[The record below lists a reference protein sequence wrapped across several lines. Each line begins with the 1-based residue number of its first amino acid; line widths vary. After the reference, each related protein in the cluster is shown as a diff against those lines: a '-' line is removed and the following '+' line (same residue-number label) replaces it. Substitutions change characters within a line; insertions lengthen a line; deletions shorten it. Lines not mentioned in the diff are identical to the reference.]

1 MKKFIIA
8 LIMMI
13 PLMASAQTSLMGVS
27 FGTPVKDFTT
37 QMKTKAKD
45 LASIA
50 RAKKCSV
57 AVNKNLPGEIKT
69 ACVADVE
76 LDYKGSEV
84 DMAFI
89 VIRAA
94 LTSRYGEPVVNERE
108 VISKEGVVTH
118 HIRDFIWHPSYG
130 EVIVNQDGETVNI
143 TILDYHSLQG
153 AYPDLFKAF

>member
-13 PLMASAQTSLMGVS
+13 PLMVSAQTSLMGVS
-27 FGTPVKDFTT
+27 FGIPVKDFTT
-37 QMKTKAKD
+37 QIKTKTQD

-57 AVNKNLPGEIKT
+57 AVNKNLPGEIMT
-69 ACVADVE
+69 TCVAEVE

-84 DMAFI
+84 NKGFL

-94 LTSRYGEPVVNERE
+94 LTSRYGQPVVTERE
-108 VISKEGVVTH
+108 VMSKEGVVTH
-118 HIRDFIWHPSYG
+118 HIQDFIWHPSYG